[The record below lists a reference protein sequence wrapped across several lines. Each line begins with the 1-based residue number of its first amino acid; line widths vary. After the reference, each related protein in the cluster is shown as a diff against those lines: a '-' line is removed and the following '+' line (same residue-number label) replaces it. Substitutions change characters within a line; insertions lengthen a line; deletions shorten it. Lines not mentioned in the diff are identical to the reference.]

1 MFEHVVQFVTST
13 FGESSSRSGTC
24 SPSSP
29 SLLLLLLLLL
39 PSEPSPVSL
48 ELSSEADPSGD
59 AVVPFRFSSSLS

>member
-29 SLLLLLLLLL
+29 SLLLLLLLL

-48 ELSSEADPSGD
+48 ELSPEADPSGN

>member
-13 FGESSSRSGTC
+13 FGEFSSRSGTF

-29 SLLLLLLLLL
+29 SLLLLLLLL

-48 ELSSEADPSGD
+48 ELSPEADPSGG
-59 AVVPFRFSSSLS
+59 AATLSWYSFSLN

>member
-29 SLLLLLLLLL
+29 SLLLLLLLL

-48 ELSSEADPSGD
+48 ELSPEADPSGD
-59 AVVPFRFSSSLS
+59 AATPSWYSFSLN